1 MTLLLTSFTTWL
13 AHQKSNSADDLLEII
28 ERANRY
34 ECYYLRQLP
43 VEIKA
48 ASAKAIAIIQQVQP
62 SAIICCG
69 MAESRDRLS
78 IESNARCRNSS
89 LYTTV
94 DLPQLVSCLSHTSV
108 SHDAGQF
115 VCEGLY
121 YQVLDYLRSRQSRG
135 AARSLNLDI
144 PCLFV
149 HVPVLTTNNQAVIL
163 QDFETILKFLTTN
176 K

>member
-28 ERANRY
+28 ERANIY
-34 ECYYLRQLP
+34 DCCYLRQLP

-48 ASAKAIAIIQQVQP
+48 ASLKAIAIIQQIQP

-78 IESNARCRNSS
+78 IESNARCRDNC
-89 LYTTV
+89 LYTAV
-94 DLPQLVSCLSHTSV
+94 NLPQLVSCLSDTSI

-121 YQVLDYLRSRQSRG
+121 YQVLDYLRS
-135 AARSLNLDI
+135 LDLDI

-149 HVPVLTTNNQAVIL
+149 HVPVLTTNNQTVISE
-163 QDFETILKFLTTN
+163 DFATILKYLTNN